1 MQAGCRSCL
10 RKNTNWNGRPVR
22 WTYWHDTVRKAIKSW
37 AVYSQGTRDGCRTQ
51 HLNRSSSPRN
61 GGTLHCQQRR
71 NSSTPLQLRSICTI
85 FWDRKGVLLVD
96 FLPKGSKINPG
107 AHSDTQ
113 KKKLSRAIHN
123 KWRGTLSRG
132 VVMIH
137 ENARPNTAAA
147 TQNHITTFG
156 WEQFDHPL
164 YSPDLAPSD
173 FHLFLHLKSFLAAR
187 RFHNDNEVKEAVTT
201 CIA

>member
-61 GGTLHCQQRR
+61 GGTLHRQQRR
-71 NSSTPLQLRSICTI
+71 NSSRPLQLGSMCTV
-85 FWDRKGVLLVD
+85 FWARKGVLLVD

-113 KKKLSRAIHN
+113 KKN
-123 KWRGTLSRG
+123 C
-132 VVMIH
+132 
-137 ENARPNTAAA
+137 
-147 TQNHITTFG
+147 
-156 WEQFDHPL
+156 
-164 YSPDLAPSD
+164 
-173 FHLFLHLKSFLAAR
+173 AAR
-187 RFHNDNEVKEAVTT
+187 STISDVAPLAGVLWWFMKTLAQTLPPRRKITSRHLAGNNSIIPSTVQT
-201 CIA
+201 

>member
-1 MQAGCRSCL
+1 MGVVHNTWIAAAVHGMEAHFIANKDEIQAHHFNSEASARCFGTEKAYCLWTSCL
-10 RKNTNWNGRPVR
+10 
-22 WTYWHDTVRKAIKSW
+22 KALKS
-37 AVYSQGTRDGCRTQ
+37 TQ
-51 HLNRSSSPRN
+51 V
-61 GGTLHCQQRR
+61 
-71 NSSTPLQLRSICTI
+71 SIAT
-85 FWDRKGVLLVD
+85 
-96 FLPKGSKINPG
+96 
-107 AHSDTQ
+107 H
-113 KKKLSRAIHN
+113 KKKLRRAIHN
-123 KWRGTLSRG
+123 KWRGILSRG

-201 CIA
+201 CTA